1 MIEGH
6 ILATYHFWYIIFKG
20 ENGIMTYK
28 ETVLTP
34 EGVAKLEQELQ
45 HLKTVRRRE
54 IAARIKQAIA
64 FGDLSEN
71 SEYDEAKNE
80 QAFIEGRI
88 VTLENM
94 LKNAKVIDDED
105 ISTDVVSIGSTVKLL
120 DVEFDDILEYTIVG
134 SAEADPAKNKI
145 SNESP
150 VGRALIGKTK
160 GSDVDVTAPDGII
173 KFKILEINK

>member
-1 MIEGH
+1 MIS
-6 ILATYHFWYIIFKG
+6 
-20 ENGIMTYK
+20 K
-28 ETVLTP
+28 ETLLTP
-34 EGVAKLEQELQ
+34 EGVARLEQELNF
-45 HLKTVRRRE
+45 LKTVRRRE
-54 IAARIKQAIA
+54 IAERIKQAIA

-94 LKNAKVIDDED
+94 LRNVIVIDDED
-105 ISTDVVSIGSTVKLL
+105 ISTDRVSIGSTVKIL
-120 DVEFDDILEYTIVG
+120 DIEFDETAEYTIVG

-150 VGRALIGKTK
+150 VGRSLIGQQI
-160 GSDVDVTAPDGII
+160 GSEVDVNVPDGVI
-173 KFKILEINK
+173 KFRILEINK